1 MTKSRLP
8 SDFAAAVFSLPIGQA
23 TIVRSSLG
31 SHLVEVTAR
40 KHAEAANFDEMKP
53 EVIAA
58 LEAIKRRQAIAELRK
73 KIRES
78 GSKEIRVFDSEIRI
92 NH

>member
-1 MTKSRLP
+1 
-8 SDFAAAVFSLPIGQA
+8 
-23 TIVRSSLG
+23 
-31 SHLVEVTAR
+31 
-40 KHAEAANFDEMKP
+40 MKP

-58 LEAIKRRQAIAELRK
+58 IEAIKRRQAIAELRK

-78 GSKEIRVFDSEIRI
+78 GSKGIRVFDSEIRI